1 MRALKILPKLA
12 TYVSAVGGKRTPN
25 PDTKSFD
32 EVCQAL
38 KNPLLEAQINFA
50 LSVSK
55 TVTPFLT
62 KYQTD
67 KPMVPFLAADLHK
80 MLKNLMCRFIK
91 PEVMQ
96 EAKSVKNLLDVDI
109 KLPANYMDCS
119 NVDLGY
125 VTNRILK
132 ELRVKQKVGASTLMD
147 FRRSCRDGLV
157 AMVDKLQQKSP
168 LKYILVKNM
177 GFLDPVKMADE
188 NETEQLKG
196 MLRRTLAY
204 LVDQGR
210 INEQDC
216 DEIILQYAHFIDG
229 VVQKNHS
236 AFADFNPLCDR
247 VDTLLH
253 SYMSKE
259 KELQKLW
266 KMCRQLLLLSHG
278 QGTVERGFS
287 VNRKIEV
294 ENLVEDTYRAQ
305 RMIVDH
311 LRVVG
316 GIENVAVDKELLL
329 SVSCAR
335 QRYIAS
341 LEEKKKREETQANN
355 HKRKALFE
363 EIEEL
368 QSKKKRLESD
378 MQALVESADK
388 YALKAESTG
397 QVTLIAKSNSLRHG
411 AKEKKVELEKLEKQL
426 SEKRLQFKGK

>member
-1 MRALKILPKLA
+1 M
-12 TYVSAVGGKRTPN
+12 SAVGGKRTPN

-55 TVTPFLT
+55 PVTPFLT

-229 VVQKNHS
+229 VVQKKHS

-247 VDTLLH
+247 ALLH

-355 HKRKALFE
+355 QKRKALFE

-368 QSKKKRLESD
+368 QSKKKGWRVTCRL
-378 MQALVESADK
+378 L
-388 YALKAESTG
+388 L
-397 QVTLIAKSNSLRHG
+397 N
-411 AKEKKVELEKLEKQL
+411 QL
-426 SEKRLQFKGK
+426 TNML